1 MATMKEMKSTDL
13 KKVSEAIR
21 ANPKVKARFE
31 EYGLA
36 PVYTSR
42 HILSGPGFV
51 TKDNIGKVE
60 KYAGQYR

>member
-1 MATMKEMKSTDL
+1 MQGGA
-13 KKVSEAIR
+13 AGCG
-21 ANPKVKARFE
+21 AGKARFD

-36 PVYTSR
+36 PVYGAR